1 MSLKEMAPYIMDFN
15 PRRLFPALTAGL
27 VVGLLEIALA
37 TSFAALIFA
46 GELSSYVP
54 QGIGLALMGTIFSSV
69 LVALFTSLPGT
80 VGGNQDVPAAF
91 MAVVVAAIVAAM
103 PAGATSQE
111 MFLTTVA
118 AIALTSLL
126 AALFFL
132 LLGVFKLGALV
143 RFLPYPVIG
152 GFLAGTGWL
161 LVTGAFSTML
171 DISKGATL
179 LSAITQPEKLIYW
192 LPGLLLALIMLL
204 LLRRSEHSF
213 IMPGLVL
220 GGIAAFYLLAWLSG
234 TSLAE
239 LSDQGWLL
247 GPFPTEGLWQP
258 LTPSDLAQVNWSAIA
273 SQTASIVA
281 IFGVSAIS
289 LLLNVSGL
297 ELATKEDVEI
307 NRELRASGLANL
319 ASAAVSGL
327 IGYQQLS
334 LSALNFKT
342 KANSRLVGLIAAALC
357 AAVLLFG
364 TSALS
369 LIPVVVV
376 SALLL
381 YLGLEFLYTWIIEGW
396 SRLPKIDYAIV
407 IVILLVTATI
417 GFMEAVALG
426 LIVAVLLF
434 VIGYSRIDVVR
445 HELTEATYQS
455 RVTRSRRQRQ
465 ALRQSG
471 PQLLILEL
479 QGFIFFG
486 TADNLLKHIR
496 KRIYDSEQ
504 PLLHYVL
511 LDFRRVTGLDST
523 ANLSFARLQQLAES
537 KGFTLFYAGPSAQVQ
552 HQLQYGAAAGQQE
565 SARFAPSLE
574 LAVEWCENQILHQAG
589 INTEERPPSLPEQL
603 AEIMPDAESL
613 SEMMSYFEKMEVGT
627 GYRLIQQGESSQDLF
642 FIQEG
647 QVTVVLDLVA
657 GEPVRLQTM
666 GGGVVGEIGFYL
678 GYDRTASIIVDVPST
693 IYRLSQEGLQRMEEE
708 NPRAAASMHRL
719 IVHLLSERIAH
730 LVGTVG
736 ALER

>member
-1 MSLKEMAPYIMDFN
+1 MEFN
-15 PRRLFPALTAGL
+15 LRRLLPALTAGL

-54 QGIGLALMGTIFSSV
+54 RGIGLALMGTIFSST
-69 LVALFTSLPGT
+69 LLALFTSLPGT
-80 VGGNQDVPAAF
+80 VGGNQDVPSAF

-103 PAGATSQE
+103 PSGATSQE
-111 MFLTTVA
+111 MFLTAVA
-118 AIALTSLL
+118 AITLTTLL
-126 AALFFL
+126 AALCFL

-171 DISKGATL
+171 DIPEGATL
-179 LSAITQPEKLIYW
+179 VTAITQPEKLVYW
-192 LPGLLLALIMLL
+192 LPGLLLAMIMLL
-204 LLRRSEHSF
+204 LLRRSDNAF
-213 IMPGLVL
+213 ILPGLVL
-220 GGIAAFYLLAWLSG
+220 GGVMLFYLLAWLSG

-258 LTPSDLAQVNWSAIA
+258 LTPADLAQVNWSAIV
-273 SQTASIVA
+273 SQTASMVT
-281 IFGVSAIS
+281 IFGVSAIA

-297 ELATKEDVEI
+297 ELATKEDMEI
-307 NRELRASGLANL
+307 DRELRVSGVANL

-327 IGYQQLS
+327 IGYQQLG

-342 KANSRLVGLIAAALC
+342 KANSRLVGLIAAAVC

-364 TSALS
+364 ASALS
-369 LIPVVVV
+369 LIPVVIV

-381 YLGLEFLYTWIIEGW
+381 YLGLEFLYAWVIEGW
-396 SRLPKIDYAIV
+396 SRLPKIDYVIV
-407 IVILLVTATI
+407 LVILLVTATI

-434 VIGYSRIDVVR
+434 VVGYSRIDVIR

-455 RVTRSRRQRQ
+455 RVTRSHRQRQ
-465 ALRQSG
+465 VLQRSG
-471 PQLLILEL
+471 TQLLILEL

-496 KRIYDSEQ
+496 QRIEDPER

-511 LDFRRVTGLDST
+511 LDFRRVTGIDST
-523 ANLSFARLQQLAES
+523 ATLSFARLQQLAES
-537 KGFTLFYAGPSAQVQ
+537 KGFTLFYAGPSAQVR
-552 HQLQYGAAAGQQE
+552 HQLQYGAAVSEQE
-565 SARFAPSLE
+565 SVRFAPSLE
-574 LAVEWCENQILHQAG
+574 IGVEWCENQILHQAG
-589 INTEERPPSLPEQL
+589 IDVKEQPPSLSEQL
-603 AEIMPDAESL
+603 AEILPNVESL
-613 SEMMSYFEKMEVGT
+613 SEMMSYFEAMEVEA

-642 FIQEG
+642 FIQDG
-647 QVTVVLDLVA
+647 RVTAVLDLEE

-678 GYDRTASIIVDVPST
+678 GYDRTASIIVDVPSR
-693 IYRLSQEGLQRMEEE
+693 IYRLSHENLQRMEKE
-708 NPRAAASMHRL
+708 NPQAAANMHRL
-719 IVHLLSERIAH
+719 IVHMLSERIAH